1 MAKVLIVIP
10 TYNEAENLSA
20 LWERIPQVCGGC
32 AIDKLFVDD
41 ASQDGTR
48 EWIKNRTEFGTS
60 VFLLERDK
68 KLGLGT
74 AYLAGF
80 AWALQRDYELIFE
93 MDADLSH
100 DPAMIPRF
108 IEAIEKGSDV
118 VLGSR
123 YIHGVRVLN
132 WPISRL
138 LLSLSAAK
146 YVKIITGMPFSDPT
160 GGYKCFRRS
169 VLEALDLSK
178 VRSNGYAFQIELT
191 YLAWKKRFCIT
202 EIPIVFEERRAGKSK
217 MSFAIAREAIWQVV
231 RLRLQSLF
239 GRLS

>member
-1 MAKVLIVIP
+1 MRRAVIIIP
-10 TYNEAENLSA
+10 THNEAENLDA
-20 LWERIPQVCGGC
+20 LWERLPKTSDTYF
-32 AIDKLFVDD
+32 IDKLFVDD
-41 ASQDGTR
+41 ASTDGTR
-48 EWIKNRTEFGTS
+48 EWIKNRAEFGAS

-80 AWALQRDYELIFE
+80 AWALEREYELIWE

-100 DPAMIPRF
+100 DPNVIPQF
-108 IEAIEKGSDV
+108 IAAIEKGNDV

-138 LLSLSAAK
+138 LLSLGAAK
-146 YVKIITGMPFSDPT
+146 YVKIITGMPLSDPT
-160 GGYKCFRRS
+160 GGYKCFRRV
-169 VLEALDLSK
+169 VLEKLDLKK
-178 VRSNGYAFQIELT
+178 VRSNGYAFQIELS
-191 YLAWKKRFCIT
+191 YLAWKKGFRIA

-217 MSFAIAREAIWQVV
+217 MSFAIAREAIWQVL

-239 GRLS
+239 ERKV

>member
-1 MAKVLIVIP
+1 MPRALIIIP
-10 TYNEAENLSA
+10 THNEAENLPA
-20 LWERIPQVCGGC
+20 LWERLPQTSG
-32 AIDKLFVDD
+32 AYFIDKLFVDD
-41 ASQDGTR
+41 VSTDGTR

-80 AWALQRDYELIFE
+80 AWALKREYELIWE

-100 DPAMIPRF
+100 DPTIIPHF
-108 IEAIEKGSDV
+108 IEAIEKGNDV

-123 YIHGVRVLN
+123 YIYGVRVLN

-138 LLSLSAAK
+138 LLSLGAAK

-160 GGYKCFRRS
+160 GGYKCFRRV
-169 VLEALDLSK
+169 VLEKLDLKK

-191 YLAWKKRFCIT
+191 YLAWKQGFRIA
-202 EIPIVFEERRAGKSK
+202 EIPIIFVERRAGTSK

-231 RLRLQSLF
+231 RLRLQNLF
-239 GRLS
+239 WK

>member
-1 MAKVLIVIP
+1 MPKALIVIP

-20 LWERIPQVCGGC
+20 LWEQVPQVCGDYV
-32 AIDKLFVDD
+32 IDKLFVDD

-48 EWIKNRTEFGTS
+48 EWIKSRPEFGAS
-60 VFLLERDK
+60 IFLLERDK

-80 AWALQRDYELIFE
+80 AWALQKEYELIFE

-100 DPAMIPRF
+100 DPKMIPHF
-108 IEAIEKGSDV
+108 IEAIKEGGDV

-123 YIHGVRVLN
+123 YIRGVRVLN

-138 LLSLSAAK
+138 LLSLGAAK
-146 YVKIITGMPFSDPT
+146 YVKMITGMPFSDPT

-169 VLEALDLSK
+169 VLETLDLSK

-191 YLAWKKRFCIT
+191 YLAWKKGFHIA
-202 EIPIVFEERRAGKSK
+202 EIPIVFEERRAGQSK

-231 RLRLQSLF
+231 RLRLQNLL
-239 GRLS
+239 GR